1 MNTLKHHHKTFCA
14 GITLF
19 LSFFAATAFGQPGAL
34 TPALVKTVRQCTQ
47 IGSFHEGM
55 AVACKNGRYGYIRRD
70 GRWAVR
76 PKYEM
81 AGHFNNGRGAVV
93 RNGCLGYVFRIQ
105 SILGTRTRTGNA
117 ALRPWPIGMTP

>member
-1 MNTLKHHHKTFCA
+1 MKFPFAMNTLNHHHRTFFA

-19 LSFFAATAFGQPGAL
+19 LSFFAATAFGQQGAL

-70 GRWAVR
+70 GQWAVR

-81 AGHFNNGRGAVV
+81 AGHF
-93 RNGCLGYVFRIQ
+93 
-105 SILGTRTRTGNA
+105 
-117 ALRPWPIGMTP
+117 